1 MGTFL
6 NLFQLIFLVKA
17 CSFPFLFST
26 GGSKSKRPHYE
37 SKRPQIKRSPP
48 RVKTSPFLIVY
59 ILILFIFLFFL
70 FHLVFWRRC
79 RSYLAT
85 EFLERSSSRKMMF
98 LCMMMMW
105 QCVLCLRK
113 YLFSLHYLYHYVSI
127 YIILLFT
134 FIIILLKK
142 KNISFDFWRF
152 CVVIW
157 FFHPHHNSQWP
168 PTLKDFYTR
177 SYPLHYFLILI
188 LEKESLLILYMS

>member
-6 NLFQLIFLVKA
+6 NLFQLIFLEKA

-37 SKRPQIKRSPP
+37 SKRPQIKTSPP
-48 RVKTSPFLIVY
+48 RVKTSQSLIIY

-79 RSYLAT
+79 RSYMAT

-142 KNISFDFWRF
+142 KDYRSTFDGSAWSFGFFIPTTTANDLRLWRISIPDLVH
-152 CVVIW
+152 CII
-157 FFHPHHNSQWP
+157 
-168 PTLKDFYTR
+168 
-177 SYPLHYFLILI
+177 FL
-188 LEKESLLILYMS
+188 S

>member
-37 SKRPQIKRSPP
+37 SKRPQIKTSPP
-48 RVKTSPFLIVY
+48 RVKTSPSLIIY

-142 KNISFDFWRF
+142 
-152 CVVIW
+152 
-157 FFHPHHNSQWP
+157 
-168 PTLKDFYTR
+168 
-177 SYPLHYFLILI
+177 
-188 LEKESLLILYMS
+188 

>member
-37 SKRPQIKRSPP
+37 SKRPQIKTSPP
-48 RVKTSPFLIVY
+48 RVKTSPSLIIY

-85 EFLERSSSRKMMF
+85 EFLERSSSRK
-98 LCMMMMW
+98 MMW

-142 KNISFDFWRF
+142 
-152 CVVIW
+152 
-157 FFHPHHNSQWP
+157 
-168 PTLKDFYTR
+168 
-177 SYPLHYFLILI
+177 
-188 LEKESLLILYMS
+188 